1 MVFTIKLNQNK
12 DFLRLYQRG
21 AFCSLGSALLY
32 AMPNGR
38 SYNRL
43 GITAGKKV
51 GCAVKRNRA
60 KRIIRAAYTANE
72 LSMPIGLDIV
82 FVARHTLPDE
92 SSLILTKTLGT
103 RGLKH
108 LQGVSDGSIP
118 CEAQNR
124 PPRGRSAGKQKQT
137 AAPASNATSCGTS
150 SSD

>member
-1 MVFTIKLNQNK
+1 MVFTLRLNQNK

-32 AMPNGR
+32 AMPNGL

-60 KRIIRAAYTANE
+60 KRIIRAAYSACE
-72 LSMPIGLDIV
+72 CDMPIGLDIV

-92 SSLILTKTLGT
+92 SSLVLTEMLVK
-103 RGLKH
+103 RGIKH
-108 LQGVSDGSIP
+108 LVGVSSGSIP
-118 CEAQNR
+118 CESQNR
-124 PPRGRSAGKQKQT
+124 PPHSRSAGKPNK
-137 AAPASNATSCGTS
+137 PKKSCDTS
-150 SSD
+150 SSG